1 MIFVLLTIL
10 SSTGIFAVFRFVD
23 RYNISTFS
31 VIIINY
37 FAAVAIGGVF
47 ILTHHQNI
55 VMPGKATLFTAVL
68 IGILFIVMFYVIGMS
83 TQKAGITP
91 TTVAAK
97 MSVVIPI
104 TFSILIDPTDSIDL
118 MKLSGILIA
127 LPALLLTIYKPGK
140 VKNISE
146 GFYLPLILFAGMGA
160 VDSMVK
166 FAQEAFVKTNSELL
180 FSTLVF
186 FFAAISGVFGATLQK
201 RKFSEFSDKKVLAW
215 GALLGVFNFGSI
227 FFILKALNFQ
237 MPTGERL
244 DGSVVF
250 AVTNIGIVLLSVFTG
265 FLIFRERPMAINW
278 IGVVFSVMA
287 IFILANW

>member
-10 SSTGIFAVFRFVD
+10 SSTGIFAVFRFID
-23 RYNISTFS
+23 RYNVSTFS

-37 FAAVAIGGVF
+37 FAAVAIGLIF
-47 ILTHHQNI
+47 LSSRLQNI
-55 VMPGKATLFTAVL
+55 VIPGQATLFTAIV
-68 IGILFIVMFYVIGMS
+68 IGILFIVMFYIIGMS

-91 TTVAAK
+91 TTVASK

-104 TFSILIDPTDSIDL
+104 TFSILIDPTDSIDP

-127 LPALLLTIYKPGK
+127 LPALLFTIYKPAK

-146 GFYLPLILFAGMGA
+146 GFYLPLILFAGMGT

-180 FSTLVF
+180 FSTMVF
-186 FFAAISGVFGATLQK
+186 FFAAISGVLAAILQK
-201 RKFSEFSDKKVLAW
+201 RRISEFFNKKVLTW
-215 GALLGVFNFGSI
+215 GILLGLFNFGSI

-237 MPTGERL
+237 LPGGERL
-244 DGSVVF
+244 DGSIVF
-250 AVTNIGIVLLSVFTG
+250 AVTNMGIVLLSVFAG
-265 FLIFRERPMAINW
+265 FLIFRERPTAINW
-278 IGVVFSVMA
+278 IGVILSVVA